1 MAKVLYRPLG
11 LLVSIVGGLVAGA
24 LFKQL
29 WRKVAHEEEAPKP
42 TQPDRRWKEIVPA
55 AALEG
60 AVFGAVK
67 AAADRGS
74 LKAFE
79 KTTGVWAGEERSG

>member
-1 MAKVLYRPLG
+1 VIKFLYRPMG
-11 LLVSIVGGLVAGA
+11 LVASIVGGMLAGA
-24 LFKQL
+24 LFKQM
-29 WRKVAHEEEAPKP
+29 WKRVADEDDAPKP
-42 TQPDRRWKEIVPA
+42 SQPNRSWREIIPA

-67 AAADRGS
+67 AATDRGG

-79 KTTGVWAGEERSG
+79 KATGVWAGEEPAS

>member
-1 MAKVLYRPLG
+1 MLKVLYRPVG
-11 LLVSIVGGLVAGA
+11 LLVSILGGIMAGA

-29 WRKVAHEEEAPKP
+29 WKRFAHEDDAPKP
-42 TQPDRRWKEIVPA
+42 SQPERSWREVVPA

-67 AAADRGS
+67 AAVDRGS

-79 KTTGVWAGEERSG
+79 KATGVWAGD

>member
-1 MAKVLYRPLG
+1 MIKVLYRPLSIV
-11 LLVSIVGGLVAGA
+11 VSILGGLVAGT
-24 LFKQL
+24 LFKQV
-29 WRKVAHEEEAPKP
+29 WKRVAHEEDPPKP
-42 TQPDRRWKEIVPA
+42 TEPERSWKEVVPA

-67 AAADRGS
+67 AAVDRGS

-79 KTTGVWAGEERSG
+79 KATGVWAGD